1 MERLVTDCSGEYPA
15 AGYTPI
21 TLARITPLVS
31 TPSVYATSD
40 EVLHPCPWFLPRLP
54 NAHAQTAAKPLVYIL
69 DLAAHVG
76 IIEVLHPPLQIVP
89 QGGLTLLI
97 AHAVLPSGQALRGVL
112 RSFEFHFGRRRVRET
127 SSVKSIIFHTYT
139 CLIYATR
146 SE

>member
-40 EVLHPCPWFLPRLP
+40 EVLHPRPWLLPRLP
-54 NAHAQTAAKPLVYIL
+54 DAHVPPAAKPLVYIL
-69 DLAAHVG
+69 DLIAHVG

-89 QGGLTLLI
+89 QGGLALLI

-112 RSFEFHFGRRRVRET
+112 RGFEFHFGRRRVRET
-127 SSVKSIIFHTYT
+127 SPIKSIIFHTYT
-139 CLIYATR
+139 SLIYATR